1 MVKEDLNTKA
11 ILNDMAELEEL
22 IIPLKK
28 FLKKHPDDLAVQ
40 CNLDSLQAR
49 YDEHLIELTFKKN
62 NDTILNVLKFYKIDN
77 DNEEITIILYLLNNH
92 SCIDGLYLIKLA
104 VDQEFEDAQ
113 LFLRIDKDHHND
125 LKIIILSKN
134 EDGGDAARK
143 LENVYDYLLENND
156 IASEKI
162 YMTVAFDEVDLK
174 WL

>member
-1 MVKEDLNTKA
+1 MQFTTGIFDERKKLTK
-11 ILNDMAELEEL
+11 
-22 IIPLKK
+22 
-28 FLKKHPDDLAVQ
+28 
-40 CNLDSLQAR
+40 
-49 YDEHLIELTFKKN
+49 
-62 NDTILNVLKFYKIDN
+62 
-77 DNEEITIILYLLNNH
+77 
-92 SCIDGLYLIKLA
+92 
-104 VDQEFEDAQ
+104 
-113 LFLRIDKDHHND
+113 DKDHHND